1 MSSDKI
7 RIDTDKLDDI
17 SQRFNRLS
25 SSLDSINTSIAQVIS
40 SARSV
45 VPEQQNII
53 RNITSLKNR
62 VNSAG
67 DYSRKVSTAV
77 RNASVRWAEAEGK
90 VAGTSREQGEEA
102 PTGDGGGSSSSGK
115 TGWDYLLEMLGKA
128 VGGAGVVGKTISAIW
143 SGITKGTAPDWAKSI
158 IDIVGGVGKAIISH
172 NNGTSWSGVLFGL
185 TEYTKTFGQNM
196 SNPITWAVNIG
207 KAFIDNAD
215 FLAEGN
221 VPRFVTESIA
231 EGGTNVLLGAGGMAL
246 AAAIL
251 PAGAPVIAVAAVGA
265 VAVWGVNTLVKTL
278 TGNDIAG
285 HVGNLVGEA
294 TDWVVEKGGQAIDWV
309 AEKGGQAIDWVAD
322 KGQQLLDTGAR
333 VISDAG
339 SAVCNFFGSIFA

>member
-25 SSLDSINTSIAQVIS
+25 SSLDSISTSIAQVIS

-102 PTGDGGGSSSSGK
+102 LRT
-115 TGWDYLLEMLGKA
+115 
-128 VGGAGVVGKTISAIW
+128 
-143 SGITKGTAPDWAKSI
+143 
-158 IDIVGGVGKAIISH
+158 
-172 NNGTSWSGVLFGL
+172 
-185 TEYTKTFGQNM
+185 
-196 SNPITWAVNIG
+196 
-207 KAFIDNAD
+207 
-215 FLAEGN
+215 
-221 VPRFVTESIA
+221 
-231 EGGTNVLLGAGGMAL
+231 
-246 AAAIL
+246 
-251 PAGAPVIAVAAVGA
+251 
-265 VAVWGVNTLVKTL
+265 
-278 TGNDIAG
+278 
-285 HVGNLVGEA
+285 
-294 TDWVVEKGGQAIDWV
+294 
-309 AEKGGQAIDWVAD
+309 
-322 KGQQLLDTGAR
+322 
-333 VISDAG
+333 
-339 SAVCNFFGSIFA
+339 